1 MGKNAKEALLLEI
14 ARRLKAVDVAGLQDT
29 QQGVSN
35 LIDKPEA
42 CHLFITWDYLPSAW
56 HCPRNNACAVEFKQ
70 KSSTQYT
77 STALSIIQV
86 RINR

>member
-35 LIDKPEA
+35 MIDKPEP
-42 CHLFITWDYLPSAW
+42 CHLFSRGTTCHRHGTAQETTHARWNSNKRALRSIQAQPSALF
-56 HCPRNNACAVEFKQ
+56 RLE
-70 KSSTQYT
+70 
-77 STALSIIQV
+77 
-86 RINR
+86 

>member
-14 ARRLKAVDVAGLQDT
+14 TRRLKAVDVAGLQDT

-42 CHLFITWDYLPSAW
+42 CHVFITWDYLPSAL
-56 HCPRNNACAVEFKQ
+56 PKKQRMRNG
-70 KSSTQYT
+70 
-77 STALSIIQV
+77 IQT
-86 RINR
+86 